1 MTGTGGGMFSSASG
15 SGAPDRSP
23 AVALGVSLSNV
34 KGRGVSKI
42 VLALIGLVVLPV
54 IIFGFIALTTDAEFF
69 AKLAIAVGI
78 GAILWIAA
86 LAAALRLTRGP
97 H

>member
-1 MTGTGGGMFSSASG
+1 VF
-15 SGAPDRSP
+15 
-23 AVALGVSLSNV
+23 
-34 KGRGVSKI
+34 KI
-42 VLALIGLVVLPV
+42 VLAVIGLLVLPV

-69 AKLAIAVGI
+69 AKLAIAITI
-78 GAILWIAA
+78 GVIFWITS